1 MPVRTRNAF
10 PGSVAVVRSLSR
22 VRTETKNLQTLNL
35 QVFRLLFGLLGG
47 EYEILS
53 RVLYFFC
60 SLNIN
65 ILHYRFCLDCAIFVP
80 NLSRERTFNI
90 SILFEKIR
98 QNLSSYICTSGMTCL
113 LDNAPFLQQTIDGA
127 MLFSDSVLL

>member
-47 EYEILS
+47 EY
-53 RVLYFFC
+53 
-60 SLNIN
+60 
-65 ILHYRFCLDCAIFVP
+65 
-80 NLSRERTFNI
+80 
-90 SILFEKIR
+90 
-98 QNLSSYICTSGMTCL
+98 
-113 LDNAPFLQQTIDGA
+113 DN
-127 MLFSDSVLL
+127 